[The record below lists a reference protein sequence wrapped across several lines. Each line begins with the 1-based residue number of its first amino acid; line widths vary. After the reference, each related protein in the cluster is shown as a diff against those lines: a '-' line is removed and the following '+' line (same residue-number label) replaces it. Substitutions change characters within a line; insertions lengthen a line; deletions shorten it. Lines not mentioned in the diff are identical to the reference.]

1 MHLVSFKFE
10 IDRRTPGATGAA
22 QRSPYSLVQEFLN
35 RSAQH
40 RWGFVSNGL
49 KLVVLHDNVS
59 LVRASNVEFDL
70 ESMFEGEVY
79 PDFFL
84 LFSLCHQSRV
94 EILAEDRPEECWLE
108 KWSKLAEEQG
118 TRAREKLRVGVERAI
133 QALGTGFRTARGN
146 TALNEALRTGT
157 LDTQEFYRELLR
169 MVYRILLLL
178 VAEDKRLG
186 EDQNLLHPPDSTPE
200 ARRRYAQYYS
210 LGRLRKLASLRR
222 GTAHSDL
229 YESLKVL
236 FEKLRAGYA
245 PLAIPGLGSFL
256 FSPETTPHLDAASLA
271 NEHLLE
277 AIRHLC
283 YTEDVSGRGG
293 SVLRP
298 VDFGNLGSEELG
310 SVYESLL
317 ELHPR
322 IDTDEGPFMLAVA
335 AGHERKTTGSYYT
348 PTSLISCLLDS
359 ALDPVVQE
367 ALAKPNPEEALLNL
381 KICDPACGS
390 GHFLIAAAE
399 RMAKHLARLRTG
411 DDEPS
416 LTAIQHAKRD
426 IIGRCIYGVDLNP
439 MAAELCKVSL
449 WMEALEPG
457 KPLSFLDHHIQ
468 VGNSLLGATP
478 ALLKRGIPDE
488 AFEPIEGDDKA
499 VCRDYRKQ
507 NRDERKG
514 QGTFFD
520 TFDAPPWKRLGNFA
534 EAMMKL
540 EAVEDDTLE
549 GVKTK
554 EHRYAELVKS
564 TGYEYGR
571 LWADAW
577 CAAFVWKKHKSS
589 QSESFLE
596 PITEK
601 SFRTLEENPHKVPDS
616 IRKEIR
622 RLAEEYR
629 LFHWHLAFPEVLEP
643 RQTIDEDDPTGW
655 TGGFDGVLGNP
666 PWVRQETLNR
676 SSNSYAHSNPSLARP
691 TRPFTSL
698 NLGCPTCRPLGHV
711 AMLTPNKWFRASYAE
726 SLRKVLRE
734 RCRIDLLID
743 FGHSRKLVSRR
754 GHLSGRRGRPA
765 GHLAGARIG
774 KRPLRS
780 GS

>member
-1 MHLVSFKFE
+1 VRTRVRNPFTTVQTSGLLLPVDLLARIVDGDPSLPGLTPDSYHLNAGERLNEAAARAWNTCVGNWKAFREASRKVPASDQGTTLTRDKWLLPLFRELGYGWLQANKRTLEIDGKPYPVSHQWQSHVPVHLVSFRFE
-10 IDRRTPGATGAA
+10 VDRRTPGATGAA

-40 RWGFVSNGL
+40 RWGFVSNGM
-49 KLVVLHDNVS
+49 KLVVLHDKVS

-70 ESMFEGEVY
+70 EAMFEGEVY
-79 PDFFL
+79 SDFVL
-84 LFSLCHQSRV
+84 LFALCHQSRV

-108 KWSKLAEEQG
+108 KWSKLADEQG

-146 TALNEALRTGT
+146 TALNEALRTAT

-186 EDQNLLHPPDSTPE
+186 EDQNLLHPPDSTSE
-200 ARRRYAQYYS
+200 ARRRYARYYS
-210 LGRLRKLASLRR
+210 LERLRKLASLRR

-256 FSPETTPHLDAASLA
+256 FSPQTTPHLDAASLS
-271 NEHLLE
+271 NERLLE

-283 YTEDVSGRGG
+283 YTEDFSGRGG

-322 IDTDEGPFMLAVA
+322 IDTDEGPFALAVA

-359 ALDPVVQE
+359 ALEPVVHE
-367 ALAKPNPEEALLNL
+367 ALNKPDPEKALLWL
-381 KICDPACGS
+381 RICDTACGS
-390 GHFLIAAAE
+390 GHFLIAATE
-399 RMAKHLARLRTG
+399 RLAKDLARIRTG

-416 LTAIQHAKRD
+416 PSAIQHAKRD
-426 IIGRCIYGVDLNP
+426 IIGRCIFGVDLNP
-439 MAAELCKVSL
+439 MAVELCKVSL

-468 VGNSLLGATP
+468 VGNSLLGTTP

-507 NRDERKG
+507 NRDERNR
-514 QGTFFD
+514 QTTMFD
-520 TFDAPPWKRLGNFA
+520 LFAKSETIRLSNIGPAMARIESMIDDSIEAIHAKDEAYRELKKSQPYEFA
-534 EAMMKL
+534 KL
-540 EAVEDDTLE
+540 L
-549 GVKTK
+549 
-554 EHRYAELVKS
+554 
-564 TGYEYGR
+564 
-571 LWADAW
+571 ADAW
-577 CAAFVWKKHKSS
+577 CAAFVIPKV
-589 QSESFLE
+589 
-596 PITEK
+596 
-601 SFRTLEENPHKVPDS
+601 RVPD
-616 IRKEIR
+616 
-622 RLAEEYR
+622 LQ
-629 LFHWHLAFPEVLEP
+629 P
-643 RQTIDEDDPTGW
+643 QT
-655 TGGFDGVLGNP
+655 
-666 PWVRQETLNR
+666 
-676 SSNSYAHSNPSLARP
+676 S
-691 TRPFTSL
+691 
-698 NLGCPTCRPLGHV
+698 
-711 AMLTPNKWFRASYAE
+711 
-726 SLRKVLRE
+726 
-734 RCRIDLLID
+734 
-743 FGHSRKLVSRR
+743 
-754 GHLSGRRGRPA
+754 
-765 GHLAGARIG
+765 
-774 KRPLRS
+774 
-780 GS
+780 